1 IGSTASF
8 TVQATGTGLTYQWW
22 VKKPT
27 ATKFSKSSITSDT
40 YAVELTESRNGNQI
54 YCVVTDA
61 YGNTAQTNTV
71 SMTAAE
77 PLAITAD
84 LTDYVGPIGST
95 ASFTVQATGT
105 GLTYQWWVKKPTA
118 ARFSKSSVTGDTYA
132 VELTEARN
140 GNQIYCVVT
149 DAYGNTAQTNTVSMT
164 AAEPLAI
171 TAALTDYAGLEGS
184 TASFTVQATG
194 VGLTYQWWVKKPTA
208 TRFSKSS
215 VTGDTYAVELTE
227 ARNGNQIY
235 CVVTD
240 AFGNTARTGT
250 VTMTIAEPLAITAD
264 LADYVGSIG
273 SIASF
278 TVEAFGTGLSY
289 QWYVKKPTATKFSK
303 SSITSDTCAVELTEA
318 RIGNQLYCVVTDA
331 FGNTLRTNTVT
342 MTAAEPLAIISVPG
356 DYTGPVGSTA
366 SFTVE
371 AIGEGL
377 SYQWYVK
384 NRTATK
390 FSKSSVT
397 GQTYSVTLSETNSGR
412 QLYCVVTD
420 AFGNAVRT
428 NTVTMTVG

>member
-1 IGSTASF
+1 
-8 TVQATGTGLTYQWW
+8 
-22 VKKPT
+22 
-27 ATKFSKSSITSDT
+27 
-40 YAVELTESRNGNQI
+40 
-54 YCVVTDA
+54 
-61 YGNTAQTNTV
+61 
-71 SMTAAE
+71 MTAAE

-118 ARFSKSSVTGDTYA
+118 ARFSKSSITGDTYA

-303 SSITSDTCAVELTEA
+303 SSITSDTYAVELTEA